1 MKQNYNIIS
10 IIKTK
15 IGNFL
20 LEFEKD
26 NILKFVPTKRKPFL
40 INGFAKN
47 IENHINNYFSGKEN
61 SFSFR
66 IKPNGTN
73 FQKKVWLE
81 ILKIKYG
88 QTCSYFDIAN
98 KINTS
103 PRAVGNACGKNPC
116 LLFIPCHRII
126 HKNNVLGNYQM
137 GINIKKILLKLEK
150 EVR

>member
-10 IIKTK
+10 IIKTE

-47 IENHINNYFSGKEN
+47 IENHIYNYFSGKEN

-73 FQKKVWLE
+73 FQRKVWLE
-81 ILKIKYG
+81 VLKIKYG

-98 KINTS
+98 KVNTS
-103 PRAVGNACGKNPC
+103 PRAVGNACAKNPC
-116 LLFIPCHRII
+116 LLFIPCHRVIK
-126 HKNNVLGNYQM
+126 KNYEIGNYVM
-137 GINIKKILLKLEK
+137 GIKIKKILLNLERK
-150 EVR
+150 FT